1 MRAEIAET
9 RLAQTEAEAQQAV
22 GRRDVATGALA
33 LAAFGGVGFLALSQ
47 EPGAAPS
54 AAGVA
59 RRFAATP
66 RINTPPQAVAPPVS
80 APPALEARQAA
91 AEAAAEARR
100 AREAAARER
109 RAVMAQAREAR
120 AQQLAQARREQAER
134 RAPRA
139 ETTAAQAAAAV
150 AKRGVAMRPIS

>member
-1 MRAEIAET
+1 MAET
-9 RLAQTEAEAQQAV
+9 RLAQAEAQQAV

-33 LAAFGGVGFLALSQ
+33 MAAFGGVGFLALSQ

-59 RRFAATP
+59 RRFADTP

-80 APPALEARQAA
+80 APPALEAREAA

>member
-59 RRFAATP
+59 RRFEATP
-66 RINTPPQAVAPPVS
+66 RINTPPQAVAPPVA
-80 APPALEARQAA
+80 APPALQAREAVSSSRVAA
-91 AEAAAEARR
+91 REAAAR
-100 AREAAARER
+100 AARER
-109 RAVMAQAREAR
+109 RAVMAQARQAR
-120 AQQLAQARREQAER
+120 AQQLAQTRREQAER
-134 RAPRA
+134 RAPRV
-139 ETTAAQAAAAV
+139 ETTAAQA
-150 AKRGVAMRPIS
+150 

>member
-59 RRFAATP
+59 QRFAATP
-66 RINTPPQAVAPPVS
+66 RINTSPQAAAPPVA
-80 APPALEARQAA
+80 APPALEAREAVSSSRVAA
-91 AEAAAEARR
+91 REAAAEARG
-100 AREAAARER
+100 AREAAAEAARER
-109 RAVMAQAREAR
+109 RAVMAQAREVR

-134 RAPRA
+134 RAPRV
-139 ETTAAQAAAAV
+139 ETTAAQA
-150 AKRGVAMRPIS
+150 

>member
-1 MRAEIAET
+1 MAATQQALPISPYISLYLPISPCISLYLPVPPQARTAAAWRALGSRARCTARAAPTWLGLGLALALGLGSGSGLASPNPDPNPNQVRAEIAET

-59 RRFAATP
+59 R
-66 RINTPPQAVAPPVS
+66 
-80 APPALEARQAA
+80 
-91 AEAAAEARR
+91 
-100 AREAAARER
+100 
-109 RAVMAQAREAR
+109 
-120 AQQLAQARREQAER
+120 
-134 RAPRA
+134 
-139 ETTAAQAAAAV
+139 
-150 AKRGVAMRPIS
+150 